1 MVRRKRSDEASGADE
16 VPRPVADE
24 LREKRPP
31 ATERHDAAFVLGAM
45 FGGLAGATAAL
56 FRAPQA
62 GDRTREQLASYIDMA
77 SQRATDLGAH
87 IRLSSQ
93 RVAGW
98 RPGAASSG
106 SRVRVDLQPTTLV
119 RSEAV
124 SAQVEVADTAPAVAP
139 MNVTGEAMGD
149 AMVDSTG
156 DTAGQAADPI
166 SGLDPALA
174 LTPDLAGTGTA
185 TTSIGAEV
193 ADEERVLNHEAPLN
207 TDRQP

>member
-16 VPRPVADE
+16 VPQTVADE
-24 LREKRPP
+24 LREKRRP
-31 ATERHDAAFVLGAM
+31 ATERHDAAFVVGAM
-45 FGGLAGATAAL
+45 IGGLAGATAAL

-77 SQRATDLGAH
+77 SQRATELGER
-87 IRLSSQ
+87 IGFSSSQ
-93 RVAGW
+93 EAGGW
-98 RPGAASSG
+98 TSDATSSG
-106 SRVRVDLQPTTLV
+106 FRERVDLQPTAPV
-119 RSEAV
+119 RSETV
-124 SAQVEVADTAPAVAP
+124 SSQVEVTDTAAAVLPTNAP
-139 MNVTGEAMGD
+139 DDV
-149 AMVDSTG
+149 
-156 DTAGQAADPI
+156 AGQAADPI

-193 ADEERVLNHEAPLN
+193 ADEERVLNHEAPLS